1 MDKEAARTRNKIKK
15 ISSVKDFE
23 NLLSQTMLSDEEK
36 QILRMHYHEKKP
48 MSVIADTLGMAEVT
62 VKKKHSRILSKIT
75 NMF

>member
-1 MDKEAARTRNKIKK
+1 MDKGAARTRNKIKR

-23 NLLSQTMLSDEEK
+23 DLLSQTMLSEEEK

-48 MSVIADTLGMAEVT
+48 LSVIADSLGMAEVT
-62 VKKKHSRILSKIT
+62 VKKKHSRILLKIG